1 MIIRLLDLLKGA
13 LLLGAAEKGI
23 RAKTVQIQR
32 GILLDGN
39 KKKCEWIIISARQ
52 RTFIEPN
59 PFLTIVKFKKWRK
72 EVLFINIARGKQEI
86 ASNCISH

>member
-39 KKKCEWIIISARQ
+39 NKKCNGSSTA
-52 RTFIEPN
+52 PVN
-59 PFLTIVKFKKWRK
+59 GHLSNLTP
-72 EVLFINIARGKQEI
+72 
-86 ASNCISH
+86 S

>member
-39 KKKCEWIIISARQ
+39 NKKCELITLHKI
-52 RTFIEPN
+52 
-59 PFLTIVKFKKWRK
+59 K
-72 EVLFINIARGKQEI
+72 
-86 ASNCISH
+86 